1 MTSTFPERGTESYGG
16 ERVGSIVKGDTVAVR
31 RMDGRAWQQMGGPGK
46 RLNRHSRVGGV
57 TWTRMAV
64 TEGAVPDAGCVQKV
78 SLGLGEGRERGEE
91 RRVRTA
97 AVGSV
102 EAGRGRHH

>member
-1 MTSTFPERGTESYGG
+1 M
-16 ERVGSIVKGDTVAVR
+16 
-31 RMDGRAWQQMGGPGK
+31 
-46 RLNRHSRVGGV
+46 

-97 AVGSV
+97 AAGSV